1 MRAFELEITY
11 LRDGEKRVEHATTP
25 DKGYNDT
32 LALVPD
38 VIKKYDFF
46 SELKKIDLK
55 EITEGISKSTTIVA
69 YLMRH
74 QRYQDIEDFLEL
86 TEGYFRDPDMLND
99 KINLFILEKELYAVI

>member
-38 VIKKYDFF
+38 VIKRCDFF
-46 SELKKIDLK
+46 AQLKKIDLK
-55 EITEGISKSTTIVA
+55 EITEDKEHPKQIMNILDRGGI
-69 YLMRH
+69 
-74 QRYQDIEDFLEL
+74 
-86 TEGYFRDPDMLND
+86 P
-99 KINLFILEKELYAVI
+99 

>member
-11 LRDGEKRVEHATTP
+11 LRDGKKRVEHATTP

-55 EITEGISKSTTIVA
+55 EITEGKDLSVQIMNVLDRGSISWE
-69 YLMRH
+69 
-74 QRYQDIEDFLEL
+74 Q
-86 TEGYFRDPDMLND
+86 
-99 KINLFILEKELYAVI
+99 NLQSV